1 MKPASAIA
9 RMTTLRRSR
18 QRLGLLNGDSAE
30 GDWMTPAIVAA
41 SAIVRLLT
49 SLPKKSRAASETPT
63 IANDPRCPSGT
74 AFRYIS
80 RISSFV
86 ALRDMTSDT
95 HISRIFLRVDR
106 SRACCS
112 VQPSN
117 CGRNTFRTSCCV
129 IVLVA
134 EMRLSPIML

>member
-1 MKPASAIA
+1 MNPASAIA
-9 RMTTLRRSR
+9 RITTLRRSR
-18 QRLGLLNGDSAE
+18 QRVGLLKGESAD

-41 SAIVRLLT
+41 SAIDRLLT
-49 SLPKKSRAASETPT
+49 SLPKNRRAASDTPT
-63 IANDPRCPSGT
+63 MANEPRWPSGT

-80 RISSFV
+80 RISSLV
-86 ALRDMTSDT
+86 ARRDITSDT
-95 HISRIFLRVDR
+95 HISSSLRRVER

-112 VQPSN
+112 VHPSN
-117 CGRNTFRTSCCV
+117 CGRNTLRTNCCV